1 MRIAA
6 RSRDWAIFTWTEMV
20 MDETLEGGRVEKQ
33 HSVGGGSVE
42 KKLAK
47 LRKSGERIVISLAAE

>member
-1 MRIAA
+1 
-6 RSRDWAIFTWTEMV
+6 MV